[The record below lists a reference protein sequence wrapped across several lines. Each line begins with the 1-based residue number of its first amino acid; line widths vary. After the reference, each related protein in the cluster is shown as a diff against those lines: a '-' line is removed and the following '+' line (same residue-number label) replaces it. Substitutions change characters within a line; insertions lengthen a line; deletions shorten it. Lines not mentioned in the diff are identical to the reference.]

1 MCVMNVCDECVLLQA
16 SRSALARN
24 LSQQYGEMTVKL
36 KQGENRESALLRKN
50 KKLKERLTKLAAEH
64 AALTEQL
71 TDHHVKTGL
80 KQQELDELY
89 LHKSRETSMLSEIAL
104 LKTQLEQR
112 NRDQERWTQELA
124 KLRTLQARLVE
135 EAGMSARQ
143 VEEYRSRLQQQGAQR
158 TDYSDSQLTSE
169 RERRMAAEREVSQLR
184 SQLRGAHR
192 EPGGGEGIERELR
205 KEVDYWK
212 QKAVVALESGNMLH
226 ANRTSA
232 EESMTSHNAE
242 LQRRLRELQQSNDA
256 WRGQLVEKL
265 NLQLAVE
272 RKKIDGH
279 VLRLNAQFAQK
290 ELQLV
295 QGDLSSSEALPFEQL
310 HIEDVKAPMLNS
322 IRVPDSAFDSN
333 FLPSASSSAAAAHT
347 HSPAHTSRSPFTHP
361 NGLLRQGDGL
371 GFMHLS
377 PSAGSSNAFFPSSS
391 SSART
396 GARARDPLPSRS
408 QQQQPQPQQQ
418 HHHQHPPSSSS
429 ASGLRTPP
437 QRTNRSRQ
445 SDSSSHYA
453 RPVTA
458 SSFGQSTRGSRGAG
472 VGSSISPDGKMKL
485 QQSHRIVHDL
495 LGIRGEINAADREQ
509 AELEA
514 RLNRINQ

>member
-169 RERRMAAEREVSQLR
+169 RERRMAAGCAPRAR
-184 SQLRGAHR
+184 RRRGH
-192 EPGGGEGIERELR
+192 
-205 KEVDYWK
+205 
-212 QKAVVALESGNMLH
+212 
-226 ANRTSA
+226 
-232 EESMTSHNAE
+232 
-242 LQRRLRELQQSNDA
+242 
-256 WRGQLVEKL
+256 
-265 NLQLAVE
+265 
-272 RKKIDGH
+272 
-279 VLRLNAQFAQK
+279 
-290 ELQLV
+290 
-295 QGDLSSSEALPFEQL
+295 
-310 HIEDVKAPMLNS
+310 
-322 IRVPDSAFDSN
+322 
-333 FLPSASSSAAAAHT
+333 
-347 HSPAHTSRSPFTHP
+347 
-361 NGLLRQGDGL
+361 
-371 GFMHLS
+371 
-377 PSAGSSNAFFPSSS
+377 
-391 SSART
+391 RT
-396 GARARDPLPSRS
+396 GAA
-408 QQQQPQPQQQ
+408 QG
-418 HHHQHPPSSSS
+418 
-429 ASGLRTPP
+429 SGLLE
-437 QRTNRSRQ
+437 
-445 SDSSSHYA
+445 A
-453 RPVTA
+453 K
-458 SSFGQSTRGSRGAG
+458 GRGGAG
-472 VGSSISPDGKMKL
+472 ERQHAPRQPHVSGGVYDEP
-485 QQSHRIVHDL
+485 
-495 LGIRGEINAADREQ
+495 
-509 AELEA
+509 
-514 RLNRINQ
+514 